1 MKIIALDIGDTWTG
15 IAISDALGMFAQPHS
30 TVATSQLNATLQD
43 LFAKQK
49 IGIVVVGYPKTLKG
63 TESEQTKKIV
73 EHKEQLAQLF
83 PALTWL
89 LWDERLSSKRA
100 ESLKKTR
107 TKEDKL
113 RSHAIAASFI
123 LDSYLT
129 YRQFNE
135 NQLK

>member
-1 MKIIALDIGDTWTG
+1 MKIIALDIGDAWTG
-15 IAISDALGMFAQPHS
+15 IAISDSLGMFAQPHS
-30 TVATSQLNATLQD
+30 TVATNELQSTLEQ

-49 IGIVVVGYPKTLKG
+49 IDTVVVGYPKTMKG

-73 EHKEQLAQLF
+73 HHKEQLAHIF
-83 PALTWL
+83 PALTWV

-100 ESLKKTR
+100 DALKKSR
-107 TKEDKL
+107 TKEEKL
-113 RSHAIAASFI
+113 KSHAIAASFI

-135 NQLK
+135 NQLE

>member
-15 IAISDALGMFAQPHS
+15 IAISDALGMFAQPHN
-30 TVATSQLNATLQD
+30 TVATHELQATLQD
-43 LFAKQK
+43 LFTKEK
-49 IGIVVVGYPKTLKG
+49 INIVVVGYPKTMKG

-73 EHKEQLAQLF
+73 AQKEQLALLF
-83 PALTWL
+83 PTLTWI

-100 ESLKKTR
+100 ETLKKNR
-107 TKEDKL
+107 TKEEKL

-129 YRQFNE
+129 YRQFNKNPLE
-135 NQLK
+135 